1 MNEQAALTR
10 FGEQFRRVRVQQ
22 GVSVAELAA
31 RTDISERRI
40 CSLEAGRLD
49 PTYDV
54 MIALADGIGVRV
66 SALVPK
72 D

>member
-1 MNEQAALTR
+1 
-10 FGEQFRRVRVQQ
+10 VQQ